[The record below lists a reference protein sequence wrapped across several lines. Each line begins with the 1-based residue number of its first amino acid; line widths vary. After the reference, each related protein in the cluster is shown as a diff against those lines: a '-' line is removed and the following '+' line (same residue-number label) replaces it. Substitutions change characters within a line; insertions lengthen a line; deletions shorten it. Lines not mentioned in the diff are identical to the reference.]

1 MPSHWSVVIEES
13 GRSGSVIYREAA
25 GAIVCP
31 WEFSGGEAVVA
42 VRVGTAAEW
51 LRSHPWTVGRR
62 EEILGRI
69 AAEVIRQRAPSC
81 TTRLD
86 ESSGW
91 MSVLAS
97 PGPGPEPKPPVVGRI
112 APPPVP
118 APMRVL
124 APDPGRAAAQAD
136 AVRFVR
142 RLRSLRMIVALV
154 VGLVAL
160 IVGAGWWAATS
171 ALSVA
176 STASRFGESVRS
188 GTTIATLVH
197 GLEPSMPT
205 LHRDGSKDRFTVG
218 VLLHTADGSRPPR
231 SIDLARGLTSTEMLN
246 SRLLGVD
253 AQRVWFRTTA
263 HGAIDLAT
271 DRVLS
276 GAEYARVQ
284 TLAPQPTGRITDLA
298 TGDRALELLLDTD
311 GPDRASPPS
320 GTVAAEPPTP
330 IFHARYLRATRAGSL
345 LVLPAQPTAA
355 PPLASGVL
363 RIHWT
368 SQYRS
373 GTLRLCRLDPAG
385 NAVWERDLG
394 LARLEEVLPD
404 PERPA
409 FIGTLPAPSGT
420 LPEPVL
426 VIVDAATGTVTTHP
440 LNRR

>member
-1 MPSHWSVVIEES
+1 MPTRWSVVVEES
-13 GRSGSVIYREAA
+13 GRSGSVIYREAE

-51 LRSHPWTVGRR
+51 LRSHPWAVGRR

-69 AAEVIRQRAPSC
+69 AGEVVRQRAPSC
-81 TTRLD
+81 FMQLD
-86 ESSGW
+86 ESNGW
-91 MSVLAS
+91 MNVLGSRGPA
-97 PGPGPEPKPPVVGRI
+97 PGAGGRI
-112 APPPVP
+112 APPPPVP
-118 APMRVL
+118 APLRAL
-124 APDPGRAAAQAD
+124 AADPARAAAQAS

-142 RLRSLRMIVALV
+142 RLGALRMLVALV
-154 VGLVAL
+154 ALLVGLVAL
-160 IVGAGWWAATS
+160 IVGTGWWAAVS
-171 ALSVA
+171 ALSLA
-176 STASRFGESVRS
+176 PTASRFGESMRS

-231 SIDLARGLTSTEMLN
+231 HIDLARGLTSTEMLN

-253 AQRVWFRTTA
+253 AQRVWFRTTD

-284 TLAPQPTGRITDLA
+284 ALAPRPTGRISDLA
-298 TGDRALELLLDTD
+298 TGERALELLLDED
-311 GPDRASPPS
+311 GPDRGSPPS
-320 GTVAAEPPTP
+320 GASAAEPTTP
-330 IFHARYLRATRAGSL
+330 IFHARTLLASRAGSP

-368 SQYRS
+368 SPYRS

-404 PERPA
+404 PEHPA
-409 FIGTLPAPSGT
+409 FIGTLSAPSGT